1 MRRRQ
6 SRQGVVMGKVARV
19 SALCWSQRL
28 LAFIC
33 SSLLTFGLTGVAR
46 GQSGAIE
53 EITVTAQKR
62 EQSIQ
67 DVGITITAFS
77 GEQIRQLGF
86 EDSFDVASMTPGVH
100 ISGNNGGQKTIF
112 SIRGVTQNDFNDHT
126 EAPVAVY
133 VDEGYVG
140 FGQGQVFG
148 LFDLDRVE
156 ILKGPQGTLFGRNAT
171 GGLVHYVSNRP
182 TREAEGYA
190 DLTYGSYNQVRL
202 EGALGG
208 ALTDRLSARTAV
220 MYSRFDPVLDNDYPN
235 RAVTLDGNPLTHG
248 GEDTFNDDTLAFRG
262 QLLFEP
268 TDDVEFLVIGN
279 YARTRESTSPFLELP
294 TVPIFDAAGNHV
306 GTIVAG
312 ADETREAMAPDGTP
326 IDHPMSFDGDLLRP
340 AGGNLYGPSCTPQDY
355 DDLECSMDFAFE
367 DLNTTDNWGLAGTL
381 TWQLDDSTTLTSITD
396 YKDFDKF
403 QAYAADGG
411 PASTINVLFDAQAE
425 TYTQELRLNG
435 ETDRTR
441 WVAGVYYLGIDLEA
455 GVSITADD
463 NFLFMPLVGVPWE
476 DTALTQLETDSW
488 SLFGQ
493 MEFDLTDQLTL
504 IAGLRGIQEN
514 KDFTGE
520 ETFFLSTDP
529 FSLETHTPLFS
540 PQPRRAHEQ
549 DKTLWSGKLQL
560 DWRPADDLLLFAGV
574 NRGVKAG
581 GFNAPFTFG
590 AGFPAADIPYG
601 EEVLLA
607 YETGFKWSSL
617 FGGTTR
623 INGSFYY
630 YDYSDYQGF
639 FFNQIAGWVRNLD
652 AEYQGVELEFFSSP
666 VDGLDLALG
675 LSYID
680 ARVFDVQLGPGIL
693 VDTEPSFTPDFQAA
707 GRIRYTWPQPLAGG
721 RIFTQASFN
730 YSSEFYD
737 NIRNYAASELPDYFI
752 ANLRLGWASAEGT
765 WEGAMFVNNVA
776 DERYFTIGFDLSNAT
791 GSNSLVPGK
800 PRWYGI
806 SIRRNFF

>member
-1 MRRRQ
+1 MVR
-6 SRQGVVMGKVARV
+6 
-19 SALCWSQRL
+19 
-28 LAFIC
+28 
-33 SSLLTFGLTGVAR
+33 
-46 GQSGAIE
+46 GAICALSLYLGNAAMAESGVLE

-77 GEQIRQLGF
+77 GEQIRELGF
-86 EDSFDVASMTPGVH
+86 EDSFDIARMTPGVH
-100 ISGNNGGQKTIF
+100 ISGNNGGQKTLF
-112 SIRGVTQNDFNDHT
+112 TIRGVTQNDFNDQT

-182 TREAEGYA
+182 TRETEGYA
-190 DLTYGSYNQVRL
+190 DLTYGSYDQARF
-202 EGALGG
+202 EGAYSRP
-208 ALTDRLSARTAV
+208 LTDKLSARAAI
-220 MYSRFDPVLDNDYPN
+220 MYNRFDPVLDNDYPN
-235 RAVTLDGNPLTHG
+235 RMVTLDGSPLARG
-248 GEDTFNDDTLAFRG
+248 GEDTFNDDTLGFRG
-262 QLLFEP
+262 QLLFES
-268 TDDVEFLVIGN
+268 TDEVRFLLIGN

-312 ADETREAMAPDGTP
+312 PNETREAIAPDGTP
-326 IDHPMSFDGDLLRP
+326 IDHPMSFDADLLRP
-340 AGGNLYGPSCTPQDY
+340 AGGNLYGPSCSPQNY
-355 DDLECSMDFAFE
+355 EDLECSMDFAFE
-367 DLNTTDNWGLAGTL
+367 DLNTTDSFGIAGKL
-381 TWQLDDSTTLTSITD
+381 TWQLGDSTMLTAISD

-425 TYTQELRLNG
+425 TFTQEIRING
-435 ETDRTR
+435 ETDRSR
-441 WVAGVYYLGIDLEA
+441 WVAGVYYLDIDLNT

-463 NFLFMPLVGVPWE
+463 NYLFLPLVGAPWE
-476 DTALTQLETDSW
+476 DTALTQLETNSW

-493 MEFDLTDQLTL
+493 MEFDLSDRLTL
-504 IAGLRGIQEN
+504 IGGLRSIQEN

-529 FSLETHTPLFS
+529 FTLETHTPLFS
-540 PQPRRAHEQ
+540 PQPSRNHEQ

-560 DWRPADDLLLFAGV
+560 DWQPADNLLLFAGI

-590 AGFPAADIPYG
+590 AGFPAEDIPYG
-601 EEVLLA
+601 EEVLLS
-607 YETGFKWSSL
+607 YETGFKWGNL

-623 INGSFYY
+623 VNGSFYY
-630 YDYSDYQGF
+630 YDYSNYQGF
-639 FFNQIAGWVRNLD
+639 FFNQITGWVRNVD
-652 AEYQGVELEFFSSP
+652 AEYKGVEFELFTSP
-666 VDGLDLALG
+666 VDNLHLVLNF
-675 LSYID
+675 SYID
-680 ARVFDVQLGPGIL
+680 AQVFDVQLGPGIL
-693 VDTEPSFTPDFQAA
+693 VDTEPSFTPDFQTA
-707 GRIRYTWPQPLAGG
+707 GLIRYTWPQSFAGG
-721 RIFTQASFN
+721 RLFTQASFN
-730 YSSEFYD
+730 YASEFYD
-737 NIRNYAASELPDYFI
+737 NIRNYEASKLPDYLVG
-752 ANLRLGWASAEGT
+752 NVRVGWSSAQDR
-765 WEGAMFVNNVA
+765 WEGAIFVNNVA

-800 PRWYGI
+800 PRWFGVSARY
-806 SIRRNFF
+806 NFF

>member
-1 MRRRQ
+1 MGNLHRQ
-6 SRQGVVMGKVARV
+6 FTRCCFQ
-19 SALCWSQRL
+19 L
-28 LAFIC
+28 LLWAAC
-33 SSLLTFGLTGVAR
+33 CGLLSSSLIDTAR
-46 GQSGAIE
+46 AQSGVLE
-53 EITVTAQKR
+53 EIIVTAQKR

-67 DVGITITAFS
+67 DVGIAITAFS
-77 GEQIRQLGF
+77 GEQIRELGF
-86 EDSFDVASMTPGVH
+86 EDSFDIASMTPGVH
-100 ISGNNGGQKTIF
+100 ISGNNGGQKTLF
-112 SIRGVTQNDFNDHT
+112 TIRGVTQNDFNDQT

-148 LFDLDRVE
+148 LFDLNRVE

-171 GGLVHYVSNRP
+171 GGLVHYISNRP
-182 TREAEGYA
+182 TRETEGYA
-190 DLTYGSYNQVRL
+190 DLTYGSYEQVRF
-202 EGALGG
+202 EGAFSRP
-208 ALTDRLSARTAV
+208 LTDTLAARAAL
-220 MYSRFDPVLDNDYPN
+220 MYNRFDPVLDNDYPN
-235 RAVTLDGNPLTHG
+235 RMVTLDGNPIRG
-248 GEDTFNDDTLAFRG
+248 GEDTFNEDTLAFRG

-268 TDDVEFLVIGN
+268 TDDVEFLLIGN
-279 YARTRESTSPFLELP
+279 YARSRESTSPFLELP
-294 TVPIFDAAGNHV
+294 TVPIFDAAGNHL

-312 ADETREAMAPDGTP
+312 PGETREAIAPDGTP
-326 IDHPMSFDGDLLRP
+326 IDHPLSFDGDLLRP

-355 DDLECSMDFAFE
+355 EDLECSMDFAFE
-367 DLNTTDNWGLAGTL
+367 DLNTTDNWGLAGKL
-381 TWQLDDSTTLTSITD
+381 SWQLGESTTLTAISD

-411 PASTINVLFDAQAE
+411 PASTINVLFDAEAE
-425 TYTQELRLNG
+425 TFTQELRLSG

-441 WVAGVYYLGIDLEA
+441 WVAGAYYLYIDLDN
-455 GVSITADD
+455 GVSITADE
-463 NFLFMPLVGVPWE
+463 NYLFLPLVGAPWE
-476 DTALTQLETDSW
+476 DTALTHLETNSW

-493 MEFDLTDQLTL
+493 MEFDLSDQLTL
-504 IAGLRGIQEN
+504 IGGLRGIREN

-529 FSLETHTPLFS
+529 LKLETHSPLFS
-540 PQPRRAHEQ
+540 PQPRRHHEQ
-549 DKTLWSGKLQL
+549 EKTLWSGKLQL
-560 DWRPADDLLLFAGV
+560 DWHPSDDLLLFAGL

-590 AGFPAADIPYG
+590 AGFPAEDIPYG

-607 YETGFKWSSL
+607 YETGFKRDNL
-617 FGGTTR
+617 LGGTTR

-652 AEYQGVELEFFSSP
+652 AEYKGVEFELFSSP
-666 VDGLDLALG
+666 SENLNLVLN

-680 ARVFDVQLGPGIL
+680 AEVFDVQLGPGIF

-707 GRIRYTWPQPLAGG
+707 GLVRYTWPQPVAGG
-721 RIFTQASFN
+721 RLFTQASFN
-730 YSSEFYD
+730 YASEFFD
-737 NIRNYAASELPDYFI
+737 NIRNYEASELPDYFI
-752 ANLRLGWASAEGT
+752 GNVRLGWSSADDR
-765 WEGAMFVNNVA
+765 WEGAIFVNNIA

-800 PRWYGI
+800 PRWFGVSARY
-806 SIRRNFF
+806 NFH